1 MMELRFGLRLGVLQ
15 VAVLDPLLI
24 SLYTFGTCNLIHFSD
39 FKGHF

>member
-1 MMELRFGLRLGVLQ
+1 MVELRFGLRLAVLQ

-24 SLYTFGTCNLIHFSD
+24 SLYTFGLCNLINFPD